1 MDYEP
6 NHPVW
11 YRSDAEEML
20 REGII
25 DEQDLAEAEII
36 EDPEASKMT
45 TEELQKLQE
54 LLEKY
59 EDYNQ
64 KTEVKYI
71 NAEALDW
78 HIGCVKQCARC
89 HELEARQNG

>member
-1 MDYEP
+1 
-6 NHPVW
+6 
-11 YRSDAEEML
+11 
-20 REGII
+20 
-25 DEQDLAEAEII
+25 
-36 EDPEASKMT
+36 MT

-64 KTEVKYI
+64 KTEVSYI
-71 NAEALDW
+71 NQDTLDW

-89 HELEARQNG
+89 HELEERKNG